1 MSSFDAQES
10 GARAFSAEAGR
21 LDQQLSAQVTAT
33 RSQVQGWIEAG
44 TVQVNG
50 VVQTKS
56 GFKLRGGEQVSFEVP
71 EPPPSL
77 VLPEDIE
84 LEILY
89 EDEFLIAVNKPAGM
103 VTHPAGRMV
112 SGTLVNA
119 LLGRGSLSKMLER
132 PEQEDTAEGEEF
144 EGEPEAFRPG
154 IVHRLDRDTSG
165 VIVVA
170 KTPGAHA
177 KLADAFKE
185 RLTKK
190 TYLAITSGR
199 INTENKSVS
208 LDAPIGRH
216 PVERQ
221 RMAIGGVYSRDSQTK
236 FTPLASTRDSSG
248 HWYSLVQA
256 EPHTGRTHQI
266 RVHLLHFKA
275 PVLGDHTYGR
285 SSTLIERHALHAWK
299 LEIPHPVT
307 GEILKLEAAMPHDM
321 MTAWLGLGGE
331 LPESLLK

>member
-1 MSSFDAQES
+1 MTQHEIQEF
-10 GARAFSAEAGR
+10 RAEAGR

-44 TVQVNG
+44 AVQVEG

-56 GFKLRGGEQVSFEVP
+56 GFKLRGGEQVQYQIP
-71 EPPPSL
+71 EAPPSE
-77 VLPEDIE
+77 VLPENID
-84 LEILY
+84 LEILF
-89 EDEFLIAVNKPAGM
+89 EDEHMIAVNKPAGM

-119 LLGRGSLSKMLER
+119 LLGRGTLVRMLER
-132 PEQEDTAEGEEF
+132 PEGQDTAEGEEF
-144 EGEPEAFRPG
+144 EGEPQAFRPG

-170 KTPGAHA
+170 KTPAAHA

-185 RLTKK
+185 RQTVK
-190 TYLAITSGR
+190 TYLALTSGR
-199 INTENKSVS
+199 LNAEGKSVS

-221 RMAIGGVYSRDSQTK
+221 RMAIGGTYSRDAQTK
-236 FTPLASTRDSSG
+236 FTPLGSTRDSNG
-248 HWYSLVQA
+248 HWYSMVQA
-256 EPHTGRTHQI
+256 EPRTGRTHQI

-275 PVLGDHTYGR
+275 PILGDHTYGR
-285 SSTLIERHALHAWK
+285 SSELISRHALHAWK
-299 LEIPHPVT
+299 LEIPHPIS
-307 GEILKLEAAMPHDM
+307 GEILKLEAALPFDM
-321 MTAWLGLGGE
+321 LNAWILLGGE
-331 LPESLLK
+331 VPPMLLK